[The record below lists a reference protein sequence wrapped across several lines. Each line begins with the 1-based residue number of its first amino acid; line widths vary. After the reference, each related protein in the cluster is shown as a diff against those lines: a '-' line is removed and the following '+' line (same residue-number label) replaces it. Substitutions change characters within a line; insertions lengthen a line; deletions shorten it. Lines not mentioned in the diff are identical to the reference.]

1 MQNIK
6 IGTLVGGK
14 DSADLIRK
22 LKGYGFESYAI
33 NFWQNIGDTDLAVL
47 AEQVKEALAEQ
58 DAQISCIGVYGN
70 ALMDT
75 TEGLAT
81 KESFEKILN
90 AAPLFGAKIV
100 TGFAGGLLGKSVEA
114 SLPKFKEV
122 YGEFVRMAQANGLKI
137 ALENCPMGG
146 SWKSVGQNIAF
157 NPDAWELIFNE
168 VPSEALGLQW
178 EPAHQLMQLIDPMP
192 QLKKWTPKIYNV
204 HGKDATI
211 DKTVL
216 RTHGMTGKEPYAWNR
231 TPGFGD
237 SNWIEIISRLRMYGY
252 EGSIEIEGWH
262 DPVYKG
268 DLEYTGQIHAL
279 HYLKQCRGGELVLI

>member
-1 MQNIK
+1 MNTIK

-22 LKGYGFESYAI
+22 LKPYGFETYAI
-33 NFWQNIGDTDLAVL
+33 NFWQNIGDTDLAEL
-47 AEQVKEALAEQ
+47 AKQVKEALADQNAE
-58 DAQISCIGVYGN
+58 ISCIGVYGN

-75 TEGLAT
+75 SEGLTT
-81 KESFEKILN
+81 KESFEKILK

-100 TGFAGGLLGKSVEA
+100 TGFAGGVLGKSVPD

-122 YGEFVRMAQANGLKI
+122 YGEFARMAEANGLKI

-168 VPSEALGLQW
+168 IPSDSLGLQW
-178 EPAHQLMQLIDPMP
+178 EPAHQMMQLIDPMA
-192 QLKKWTPKIYNV
+192 QLAKWTPKIFNV
-204 HGKDATI
+204 HGKDAI
-211 DKTVL
+211 DEVL
-216 RTHGMTGKEPYAWNR
+216 LHTHGICGKETYAWNR

-237 SNWIEIISRLRMYGY
+237 SNWTDIISYLRLR
-252 EGSIEIEGWH
+252 
-262 DPVYKG
+262 
-268 DLEYTGQIHAL
+268 L
-279 HYLKQCRGGELVLI
+279 HRQH